1 MPSDLTGRHNG
12 NGAAGSGFPLSGLT
26 AELLGPAPSEATA
39 VIYTQMAH
47 AVGLAMQNI
56 VSQQQTLNT
65 INNAIATKALNLL
78 ADKDPASALEQIRK
92 QFDSTTSNTV
102 EALTRL
108 AGLTRGGGAAGGG
121 ASGGGTSG
129 GGASGS
135 DAASGQTP
143 AQPPEPAPPH
153 ES

>member
-1 MPSDLTGRHNG
+1 MPADSPARPNG
-12 NGAAGSGFPLSGLT
+12 NGSAGYGFPLSGLT

-78 ADKDPASALEQIRK
+78 ADKDPATALEQIRA
-92 QFDSTTSNTV
+92 QFDSTTNNTV
-102 EALTRL
+102 SALTQL
-108 AGLTRGGGAAGGG
+108 AALARGAPAGGNPPEAEPAAAPHPAQEPTPPRNAG
-121 ASGGGTSG
+121 HD
-129 GGASGS
+129 S
-135 DAASGQTP
+135 DA
-143 AQPPEPAPPH
+143 
-153 ES
+153 

>member
-1 MPSDLTGRHNG
+1 MPADTPNRPNGGASSAYPLT
-12 NGAAGSGFPLSGLT
+12 GLT
-26 AELLGPAPSEATA
+26 AELLGPAPSEAIA

-78 ADKDPASALEQIRK
+78 ADKDPATALEQIRK
-92 QFDSTTSNTV
+92 QFDSTTNNTV
-102 EALTRL
+102 DALSRL
-108 AGLTRGGGAAGGG
+108 AGLTTRPAT
-121 ASGGGTSG
+121 TSG
-129 GGASGS
+129 E
-135 DAASGQTP
+135 T
-143 AQPPEPAPPH
+143 EPAPSPGPAPSPSPAASPGPAPSRGPET

>member
-1 MPSDLTGRHNG
+1 MPADTTGRTNG
-12 NGAAGSGFPLSGLT
+12 NGAGYPLTGLT

-78 ADKDPASALEQIRK
+78 ADKDPATALEQIRK

-102 EALTRL
+102 DALTRL
-108 AGLTRGGGAAGGG
+108 AGLARGAPAAE
-121 ASGGGTSG
+121 
-129 GGASGS
+129 
-135 DAASGQTP
+135 DAP
-143 AQPPEPAPPH
+143 APQPPPDHAPPQPPPAPAPPH
-153 ES
+153 ETTP

>member
-1 MPSDLTGRHNG
+1 MPADSPVRSNG
-12 NGAAGSGFPLSGLT
+12 NGSAGYGFPLSGLT

-78 ADKDPASALEQIRK
+78 ADKDPATALEQIRA
-92 QFDSTTSNTV
+92 QFDSTTNNTV
-102 EALTRL
+102 SALTQL
-108 AGLTRGGGAAGGG
+108 ATLARGAPAGGNT
-121 ASGGGTSG
+121 A
-129 GGASGS
+129 
-135 DAASGQTP
+135 
-143 AQPPEPAPPH
+143 PEPAPSPPPH
-153 ES
+153 AEHDSNE

>member
-1 MPSDLTGRHNG
+1 MPSDSTGKPNGSSHSGYSLT
-12 NGAAGSGFPLSGLT
+12 GLT

-78 ADKDPASALEQIRK
+78 ADKDPATALEQIRK
-92 QFDSTTSNTV
+92 QSDATTTNTV
-102 EALTRL
+102 EALTKL
-108 AGLTRGGGAAGGG
+108 ATLARGAPAGE
-121 ASGGGTSG
+121 APTTKP
-129 GGASGS
+129 
-135 DAASGQTP
+135 DTPPDPPPDHQT
-143 AQPPEPAPPH
+143 
-153 ES
+153 

>member
-1 MPSDLTGRHNG
+1 MPADAPVRSNG
-12 NGAAGSGFPLSGLT
+12 NGNGNGSGGYGFPLSGLT

-78 ADKDPASALEQIRK
+78 ADKDPATALEQIRA
-92 QFDSTTSNTV
+92 QFDSTTNNTV
-102 EALTRL
+102 SALTQL
-108 AGLTRGGGAAGGG
+108 ATLARGAPTGGNTAPAGGNT
-121 ASGGGTSG
+121 A
-129 GGASGS
+129 
-135 DAASGQTP
+135 
-143 AQPPEPAPPH
+143 PEPAPSPPPRAEH
-153 ES
+153 DSNE

>member
-1 MPSDLTGRHNG
+1 MPDTIERS
-12 NGAAGSGFPLSGLT
+12 NGAGGSGFRMSGLT

-78 ADKDPASALEQIRK
+78 ADKDPATALEQIRK
-92 QFDSTTSNTV
+92 QLDSTTNNTV
-102 EALTRL
+102 NALTRL
-108 AGLTRGGGAAGGG
+108 VGLAQGA
-121 ASGGGTSG
+121 
-129 GGASGS
+129 
-135 DAASGQTP
+135 
-143 AQPPEPAPPH
+143 PPEPGTQQDGPQEPSQPPSPPQH
-153 ES
+153 QEPDPTG

>member
-1 MPSDLTGRHNG
+1 MPADTPGRP
-12 NGAAGSGFPLSGLT
+12 NGAGGSGYPLTGLT
-26 AELLGPAPSEATA
+26 AELLGPAPSEAVA

-78 ADKDPASALEQIRK
+78 ADKDPATALEQVRK

-102 EALTRL
+102 DALTRL
-108 AGLTRGGGAAGGG
+108 AGLATRSATTGGDG
-121 ASGGGTSG
+121 
-129 GGASGS
+129 
-135 DAASGQTP
+135 P
-143 AQPPEPAPPH
+143 PPEPPPAPEPPSD
-153 ES
+153 ETGS

>member
-1 MPSDLTGRHNG
+1 MPADTSGRPNG
-12 NGAAGSGFPLSGLT
+12 NGAAGSGYPLTGLT

-78 ADKDPASALEQIRK
+78 ADKDPATALEQIRK
-92 QFDSTTSNTV
+92 QFDSTTNNTV
-102 EALTRL
+102 DALTRL
-108 AGLTRGGGAAGGG
+108 AGLARGAPAGGD
-121 ASGGGTSG
+121 AS
-129 GGASGS
+129 
-135 DAASGQTP
+135 P
-143 AQPPEPAPPH
+143 APHPPPEQEPPP
-153 ES
+153 ETKP

>member
-1 MPSDLTGRHNG
+1 MPADAPGRT
-12 NGAAGSGFPLSGLT
+12 NGAAGSASPLSGLT

-39 VIYTQMAH
+39 VIYTQLAH

-78 ADKDPASALEQIRK
+78 AEKDPANALDQIRK

-102 EALTRL
+102 DALTKL
-108 AGLTRGGGAAGGG
+108 AGLAH
-121 ASGGGTSG
+121 GTPQ
-129 GGASGS
+129 S
-135 DAASGQTP
+135 DQ
-143 AQPPEPAPPH
+143 APPQEPEQPH
-153 ES
+153 ENKS

>member
-1 MPSDLTGRHNG
+1 MPSDTPGRP
-12 NGAAGSGFPLSGLT
+12 NGANGSGFPLTGLT
-26 AELLGPAPSEATA
+26 AELLGPAPSEAIA

-78 ADKDPASALEQIRK
+78 ADKDPATALEQIRK

-102 EALTRL
+102 DALTRL
-108 AGLTRGGGAAGGG
+108 AGLARPAAPGGETHA
-121 ASGGGTSG
+121 T
-129 GGASGS
+129 
-135 DAASGQTP
+135 
-143 AQPPEPAPPH
+143 QPPPPGPPPRDGH
-153 ES
+153 EES